1 MLKRARTLSGTVM
14 IGIAIMI
21 VLFIVFT
28 GIIWLLQNLDAYQST
43 HDGVQYETFYDYI
56 KYIPA
61 PQMFVIVFFGLGLI
75 GISAKL
81 ISIQLKKNFKRFQTE
96 FYNALQ
102 KKEPMNPNQFHFEEF
117 RHLCTLINPLIEKI
131 TFNETQLQTI
141 IDAQNSLIIT
151 RTHDKIINVNRA
163 FLEFFNIDSLDQF
176 TQNHRCISEFFSH
189 EDEEYIQP
197 EMESTNWVN
206 YVLRNPLKE
215 HKVMIYKNSE
225 PHIFSVDAKMSSKY
239 NMYRVVITLSDIS
252 SIEFE
257 RRNLIIDATTDP
269 LTKVANRLKF
279 DTILKQQVELSKRY
293 KNAFCMIMLDVDNF
307 KKINDTY
314 GHPIGDQVLAALADT
329 LRNSV
334 RKSDT
339 VARWGGEEFVIILPH
354 TKLVTG
360 EKIAEKLRKKVAA
373 IRKKGLPAFT
383 CSFGVS
389 EYNKSQTQETFL
401 HDVDTKL
408 YRAKNGGKNC
418 VISR

>member
-28 GIIWLLQNLDAYQST
+28 GIIWLLQNLDAYQS
-43 HDGVQYETFYDYI
+43 HEGVHYDTFYDYI

-81 ISIQLKKNFKRFQTE
+81 ISMQLKKNFKRFQSE
-96 FYNALQ
+96 FYNAIE
-102 KKEPMNPNQFHFEEF
+102 KKELMDPNKFHFEEF

-141 IDAQNSLIIT
+141 IDAQKSLIIT
-151 RTHDKIINVNRA
+151 RTHDKIVNVNRA

-189 EDEEYIQP
+189 EDEEYMQP
-197 EMESTNWVN
+197 KMEGTHWVN
-206 YVLRNPLKE
+206 YILRNPLKE
-215 HKVMIYKNSE
+215 HKVMIYKNNE
-225 PHIFSVDAKMSSKY
+225 PHIFSVNAKMSSKY
-239 NMYRVVITLSDIS
+239 EIYRVVITLTDIS
-252 SIEFE
+252 TIEFE

-279 DTILKQQVELSKRY
+279 DTILKQQIELSKRY
-293 KNAFCMIMLDVDNF
+293 NNSFCMILLDVDNF
-307 KKINDTY
+307 KKINDNY
-314 GHPIGDQVLAALADT
+314 GHPIGDQVLSTLAQT
-329 LRNSV
+329 LRKSI

-339 VARWGGEEFVIILPH
+339 VARWGGEEFAIILPH

-360 EKIAEKLRKKVAA
+360 ERIAEKLRKKVAA
-373 IRKKGLPAFT
+373 IKKKGLPPFT
-383 CSFGVS
+383 CSFGI
-389 EYNKSQTQETFL
+389 SQYTKDQSIETFM

-408 YRAKNGGKNC
+408 YRAKNSGKNC
-418 VISR
+418 VIS

>member
-1 MLKRARTLSGTVM
+1 MLKKARTLSGTVM
-14 IGIAIMI
+14 IGISIMI

-28 GIIWLLQNLDAYQST
+28 GLIWLLQNLNAFHST
-43 HDGVQYETFYDYI
+43 DGVHYDTFLNYI

-61 PQMFVIVFFGLGLI
+61 PQMFIIVIFGLGLI

-81 ISIQLKKNFKRFQTE
+81 ISIQLKRNFNRFQQE
-96 FYNALQ
+96 FYNALE
-102 KKEPMNPNQFHFEEF
+102 KKEPMDPKRFHFEEF

-141 IDAQNSLIIT
+141 IDAQKSLIIT
-151 RTHDKIINVNRA
+151 RTHDKIINVNRS
-163 FLEFFNIDSLDQF
+163 FLEFFNIDSLEQF
-176 TQNHRCISEFFSH
+176 TANHTCISEFFSD
-189 EDEEYIQP
+189 EDEEYSHP
-197 EMESTNWVN
+197 GMGSSNWVT
-206 YVLRNPLKE
+206 YLLRNPLKE
-215 HKVMIYKNSE
+215 HKVMIYKNDE

-239 NMYRVVITLSDIS
+239 GIYRVVITLTDIS
-252 SIEFE
+252 TIEFE

-279 DTILKQQVELSKRY
+279 ETILKQQIELSKRY
-293 KNAFCMIMLDVDNF
+293 NNAFCMIMLDVDNF

-314 GHPIGDQVLAALADT
+314 GHPVGDKVLMTLAET
-329 LRNSV
+329 LRESV
-334 RKSDT
+334 RKSDA
-339 VARWGGEEFVIILPH
+339 VARWGGEEFAIILPH

-373 IRKKGLPAFT
+373 IRNEGFPSFT

-389 EYNKSQTQETFL
+389 EYNKKQSPEIFL

-408 YRAKNGGKNC
+408 YKAKNSGKNC
-418 VISR
+418 VISQ